1 MRSGSKRLDVGD
13 LAVTRDMG
21 IASGQVVFIV
31 GKNHYSDTRWTCYD
45 IIMRGQVFDGVDED
59 FLQPV
64 EGDS

>member
-1 MRSGSKRLDVGD
+1 MGVGD

-45 IIMRGQVFDGVDED
+45 IIMRGQVFDGVKD
-59 FLQPV
+59 QH
-64 EGDS
+64 